1 MLEHALKLLASVAV
15 MVEDFLKILY
25 LAWTLANFWTLLKSG
40 RVGELFVFSKL
51 IKNLDDCSA
60 RMCV

>member
-15 MVEDFLKILY
+15 MVDDFLKILY
-25 LAWTLANFWTLLKSG
+25 LSWTFANFWTLLKSG

-51 IKNLDDCSA
+51 IKNLDDYSA